1 MADPEKAFLEF
12 EGGTKIPCMFNPD
25 SLSFTRANSWQPSP
39 PAPGKGIGTADYTGA
54 TPGSMS
60 LNLLFDTTDDG
71 TSVTKYTGTLLK
83 KMDVDPNL
91 AGSNP
96 QNANGRPETVT
107 FHWGKQLHSPPCVI
121 QSMTVSF
128 TYFSSRGV
136 PLRARVDMTLMQYKD
151 ADVFGPQNP
160 TSGTPRPHRVHR
172 VQPGETLDRISARYY
187 GDATRWRALALANNV
202 EDPLTIRPG
211 SLLTLPDLESS

>member
-12 EGGTKIPCMFNPD
+12 ETGTKIPCMFNPE
-25 SLSFTRANSWQPSP
+25 SLAFTRANEWLPGTA
-39 PAPGKGIGTADYTGA
+39 APGKGVGTAAYTGA

-71 TSVTKYTGTLLK
+71 TSVTNYTGALLK
-83 KMDVDPNL
+83 KMEIDPNL
-91 AGSNP
+91 PGAKEES
-96 QNANGRPETVT
+96 ANGRPETVI
-107 FHWGKQLHSPPCVI
+107 FHWGKQLHTPPMAI
-121 QSMTVSF
+121 QSMTVNF
-128 TYFSSRGV
+128 TYFSSKGV
-136 PLRARVDMTLMQYKD
+136 PLRAKVDITLLQFKD

-187 GDATRWRALALANNV
+187 GDPTRWRALASANNV
-202 EDPLTIRPG
+202 EDPLTVRPG
-211 SLLTLPDLESS
+211 SLLSLPELDSS